1 MDQRRTVAD
10 CPDICYENGTLVIS
24 DEIHAD
30 LTLPPYKHP
39 TFALISEKAPDEL
52 PCLYVSEQSV

>member
-10 CPDICYENGTLVIS
+10 CDICYENGTLVIS

-39 TFALISEKAPDEL
+39 TFCFDF
-52 PCLYVSEQSV
+52 